1 MKKENTTPAPD
12 YSGTMNCHICNYY
25 TPEKGC
31 KHYQPEEKNMKKETT
46 ITAPDYSGTIEKL
59 KAFVEQRPG
68 FEFVNYGSMKY
79 YKADY
84 SKALKDKNSFY
95 EILALAQNFV
105 TYSELQETLF
115 IYLKR
120 NSGRLTLDENNNL
133 QYCVGQYF
141 PTEYR
146 AAACRILAGLVW
158 DIVRDQY
165 PKFTGTEIRKFITKR
180 LITKNSKLYF
190 N

>member
-12 YSGTMNCHICNYY
+12 Y
-25 TPEKGC
+25 
-31 KHYQPEEKNMKKETT
+31 
-46 ITAPDYSGTIEKL
+46 AGTIEKL
-59 KAFVEQRPG
+59 KNFVNQRPG
-68 FEFVNYGSMKY
+68 FEFANYGSMKNY
-79 YKADY
+79 RADY
-84 SKALKDKNSFY
+84 TEALKDKHSFY
-95 EILALAQNFV
+95 ELLALAQNFV

-146 AAACRILAGLVW
+146 AAACRILAGLLW
-158 DIVRDQY
+158 DIIRDLY
-165 PKFTGTEIRKFITKR
+165 PQFTGTEIRKFITKR
-180 LITKNSKLYF
+180 LTTRNSKLYF